1 MLWAQ
6 AESNRR
12 SLLPALCKRGR
23 GFTTKLCAR
32 MSPTDRARFL
42 LVILLFQLPNAVLTT
57 LPLLAFL
64 SHQVIVCINRSFQ
77 TFG

>member
-1 MLWAQ
+1 
-6 AESNRR
+6 
-12 SLLPALCKRGR
+12 
-23 GFTTKLCAR
+23 